1 MSTPVE
7 QYYDAV
13 YQSPVG
19 ELGIR
24 LQDQQLK
31 QLVWLSSVTGIVQ
44 KESSLLRTILDAL
57 HNYFTNAQSFPVLP
71 LAPAGS
77 VFQRRVWTTL
87 LDIPFGEVITYGQLA
102 RQLNTSSRA
111 ICQAC
116 RTNPIPVVIP
126 CHRVVAANGL
136 GGYMGKIGNIKS
148 KQWLLAHEGYG

>member
-1 MSTPVE
+1 VSTPVE

-19 ELGIR
+19 EWGIR

-57 HNYFTNAQSFPVLP
+57 HNYFTNAQPFPVLP
-71 LAPAGS
+71 LAPDAS
-77 VFQRRVWTTL
+77 VFQRRVWTAL
-87 LDIPFGEVITYGQLA
+87 LDIPFGQVITYGQLA

-111 ICQAC
+111 IGQAC
-116 RTNPIPVVIP
+116 RSNPIPVVIP
-126 CHRVVAANGL
+126 CHRVVAASGL
-136 GGYMGKIGNIKS
+136 GGYMGETGNIKI

>member
-1 MSTPVE
+1 MSTSVE

-19 ELGIR
+19 ELGIQ

-31 QLVWLSSVTGIVQ
+31 QLVWLSSTTETVQ
-44 KESSLLRTILDAL
+44 KESSLLRTILYAL
-57 HNYFTNAQSFPVLP
+57 NNYFTNAHTFPVLP
-71 LAPAGS
+71 LALDGS
-77 VFQRRVWTTL
+77 EFQKRVWTAL
-87 LDIPFGEVITYGQLA
+87 LQIPFGQVTTYGQLA

-111 ICQAC
+111 IGQAC
-116 RTNPIPVVIP
+116 RTNPITVVIP

-136 GGYMGKIGNIKS
+136 GGYMGKTGNIKN

>member
-24 LQDQQLK
+24 LEDQQLK
-31 QLVWLSSVTGIVQ
+31 RLVWLSSVTGPGQ

-57 HNYFTNAQSFPVLP
+57 HNYFTHAHAFPVLP
-71 LAPAGS
+71 LAPEGS
-77 VFQRRVWTTL
+77 VFQKRVWMAL
-87 LDIPFGEVITYGQLA
+87 LHIPFGQVITYGQLA

-111 ICQAC
+111 IGQAC
-116 RTNPIPVVIP
+116 RTNPITVVIP

-136 GGYMGKIGNIKS
+136 GGYMGKTGNIIG